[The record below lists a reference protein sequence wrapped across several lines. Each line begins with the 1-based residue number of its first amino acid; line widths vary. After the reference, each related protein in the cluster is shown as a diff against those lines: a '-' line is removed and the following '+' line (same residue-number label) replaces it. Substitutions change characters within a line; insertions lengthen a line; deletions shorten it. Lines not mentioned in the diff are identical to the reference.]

1 MLKVYCPRMCFYAPV
16 WYFEG
21 SWWKDTLSLTLLRP
35 WEVARFAW
43 HLYSEGLFQY
53 LQRVA
58 ARNYS
63 VEGKKN
69 ACVSFPTID
78 LAESDH
84 IVAEPPKAA
93 RPVGREITFFEEL
106 ACCPALLE
114 SDTHEEVPTQ
124 GKEGSCRCF
133 MKRVKKLRIEDVH
146 QPQRDILCIRE
157 VLKH

>member
-1 MLKVYCPRMCFYAPV
+1 M
-16 WYFEG
+16 EG
-21 SWWKDTLSLTLLRP
+21 HTLLNSAQAVGSCTICLAP
-35 WEVARFAW
+35 
-43 HLYSEGLFQY
+43 LF
-53 LQRVA
+53 RRA
-58 ARNYS
+58 FS
-63 VEGKKN
+63 VSPKSSCKKLFCRWKKN